1 MGAELE
7 LFSINEAAGPGLVF
21 WHPKGAMVR
30 HIIEDYWRTTHLA
43 RGYQLLFTCAPC
55 TLHVGT
61 GACSKQLLIARLG
74 CRFFGTACES
84 RDSLKLL
91 SLRS

>member
-1 MGAELE
+1 M
-7 LFSINEAAGPGLVF
+7 F

-55 TLHVGT
+55 APHVGEEE
-61 GACSKQLLIARLG
+61 L
-74 CRFFGTACES
+74 
-84 RDSLKLL
+84 
-91 SLRS
+91 

>member
-1 MGAELE
+1 MPLRRDHRKLGAELE

-30 HIIEDYWRTTHLA
+30 HIIEDYWRQTHLA

-55 TLHVGT
+55 TPH
-61 GACSKQLLIARLG
+61 
-74 CRFFGTACES
+74 CRG
-84 RDSLKLL
+84 
-91 SLRS
+91 LRSLLRSAVFSLTGMQLFRDCL